1 MPFCIFA
8 CLASTFAPRIHAPPS
23 RRPAPALRLNARENG
38 PFRPVAGGVSA
49 AHFGYSAQLLP
60 HTFTPMP
67 RPAFHEFEPP
77 PRFLTQDEVA
87 RFFAAITEPRDRA
100 LFSLIY
106 LYGLRLSEA
115 IMIRR
120 KDVDL
125 GAGRILIR
133 RSKRGIW
140 GIRPLFSSARV
151 LLAVYLDA
159 TPAAGEV
166 DIALFQGRQG
176 PLRGRRIQ
184 QLFRQYAAV
193 AGLPPGASCHSLRH
207 AIATHLLD
215 AGESMEFV
223 KEHLG
228 HRKIENTAIYARVS
242 NPARERAFARL
253 EKSAAIVHLRPK
265 LCGPLET
272 RTGQDA

>member
-1 MPFCIFA
+1 
-8 CLASTFAPRIHAPPS
+8 
-23 RRPAPALRLNARENG
+23 
-38 PFRPVAGGVSA
+38 VSD
-49 AHFGYSAQLLP
+49 AHFGYTTQLRP
-60 HTFTPMP
+60 HTLTPMP
-67 RPAFHEFEPP
+67 HRAFHEFEPP

-100 LFSLIY
+100 LFALIY
-106 LYGLRLSEA
+106 VYGLRLSEA
-115 IMIRR
+115 LMLRR

-125 GAGRILIR
+125 AAGRILIR

-140 GIRPLFSSARV
+140 GIRPLFSSARA
-151 LLAVYLDA
+151 LLAAYMEASPSTGDA
-159 TPAAGEV
+159 EG
-166 DIALFQGRQG
+166 ALFQGRQG
-176 PLRGRRIQ
+176 PLRRRRIQ
-184 QLFRQYAAV
+184 QLFGRYAAA

-253 EKSAAIVHLRPK
+253 EKSVAIVHLRPK
-265 LCGPLET
+265 LLAPFKT
-272 RTGQDA
+272 RTGREA